1 MKKAFIGGRLRRL
14 REERGLTQSAL
25 ASALD
30 LSPSYLNQIE
40 KNQRPLTVPVLL
52 RINAVFGVDVQLFS
66 ESDEAR
72 LLTELREI
80 LSDPQIGESVSANEI
95 RDLVSNMPGIARSL
109 ATLHR
114 RLRTE
119 SDRAEALVAHL
130 GLRTEDGPVAQPAAY
145 EAVRD
150 FFYAH
155 HNYFDALDAAAEQIF
170 SEASL
175 VIGETAEGLI
185 GHLERR
191 HGVRVA
197 FADDGPLRSWDGASR
212 TLTLLRRLSP
222 SQRAFQMA
230 TQLALIA
237 LDRPID
243 ALARTAAAGRDE
255 THRLARIGLANYVA
269 GALLM
274 PYRPFLAAAERL
286 GYDIERLSE
295 RFGVGFESVCH
306 RLSSLQRPDA
316 RGVPFFLVRVDR
328 AGNISK
334 RQSATDFHFSRA
346 GGTCPLWNVYEAF
359 AQPGRV
365 LVQIARMPMGGLI
378 SGSRAP
384 SSMAGRATVL
394 PPRPSPSASAAT
406 CAMRSGWST
415 PRDSTSPI
423 RPRRR
428 RSAPAARSASGKP
441 ACSAPSPSSEGR
453 WRSTKPAASTRLTR
467 HLERETPSLSSA
479 GAGCGASAERRGLP
493 RQRSRRLRRRNR
505 SSRGAHRCTGSASGT
520 AADSVDRA
528 RPRPGQGR
536 FGS

>member
-1 MKKAFIGGRLRRL
+1 MALAAFCEDCEGSALKKAFIGGRLRRL

-25 ASALD
+25 AAALE

-52 RINAVFGVDVQLFS
+52 RINAVFGIDVQLFS

-72 LLTELREI
+72 LISELREI
-80 LSDPQIGESVSANEI
+80 LSDPQLGETVSGNEI
-95 RDLVSNMPGIARSL
+95 RDLVSNMPSIARSL

-119 SDRAEALVAHL
+119 SDRADALVAHL
-130 GLRTEDGPVAQPAAY
+130 GLRTEDGPAAQPAAF

-150 FFYAH
+150 FFYTH
-155 HNYFDALDAAAEQIF
+155 HNYFDKLDTAAERLF
-170 SEASL
+170 AEARL
-175 VIGETAEGLI
+175 VVGETAEGLS

-191 HGVRVA
+191 HGVRVL
-197 FADDGPLRSWDGASR
+197 FTDDGPLRSWDRASR
-212 TLTLLRRLSP
+212 TLTLLRRLAS

-230 TQLALIA
+230 TQLALIE
-237 LDRPID
+237 LDGPID
-243 ALARTAAAGRDE
+243 ALARVAAAGRDE

-295 RFGVGFESVCH
+295 HFGVGFEAVCH

-359 AQPGRV
+359 SRPGRV
-365 LVQIARMPMGGLI
+365 LVQIARMPD
-378 SGSRAP
+378 
-384 SSMAGRATVL
+384 GRAYLWVARTVEHG
-394 PPRPSPSASAAT
+394 RPGYGAPAKTFAVGLGCDLRHAERLVYAKGLDLTDPEAAT
-406 CAMRSGWST
+406 
-415 PRDSTSPI
+415 PI
-423 RPRRR
+423 
-428 RSAPAARSASGKP
+428 
-441 ACSAPSPSSEGR
+441 
-453 WRSTKPAASTRLTR
+453 
-467 HLERETPSLSSA
+467 
-479 GAGCGASAERRGLP
+479 GAGCKICEREACVQRAFPFVGRPLAVDESRSLHAPYAASLA
-493 RQRSRRLRRRNR
+493 
-505 SSRGAHRCTGSASGT
+505 
-520 AADSVDRA
+520 
-528 RPRPGQGR
+528 
-536 FGS
+536 